1 MTQVEPDRLR
11 IGIVGGG
18 AAGVLAARAIARA
31 CPHAQLALIDPQPG
45 RGVAYGGR
53 EPAHLLNTRAANM
66 SLDRAEPGGFLDWLQ
81 ARRPHDRD
89 WDGQDF
95 APRMVFGDY
104 LAGALAELVEGPA
117 RLDLIHDRAVRAR
130 FGRDGWRLGLHRG
143 GEQRFDLVVLAMGNA
158 PPRPLNFPGREAV
171 DGLVL
176 DNPWEGPSI
185 DAIPAVGETLLVG
198 TGLTAVDAAVSLLLR
213 PHGPKVAAVSRRGL
227 LPRVHDRPHAE
238 LPALAQPYPTTARAL
253 YRRVR
258 GLAETVG
265 GSDVRRRHSVFLGL
279 KPAIPAIW
287 AGLSQAEKRR
297 FLRHLRAWWEVERH
311 RLAPEIAAI
320 LDEGRAIGRF
330 RSARGRIVGCAP
342 LADGS
347 GVEVELAS
355 GERRWTMTANR
366 IVNCTGP
373 DQDLSRSD
381 NPLVRDLL
389 AQGAGLDE
397 VRLGFEVD
405 AAGQVRRAKGPAWR
419 GLYAVGSLTRGS
431 FFEITAVP
439 EIREQAQRLAEALA
453 ARVPADA

>member
-1 MTQVEPDRLR
+1 MTQAEPESLA
-11 IGIVGGG
+11 IGVIGGG
-18 AAGVLAARAIARA
+18 ASGVLAARALARA
-31 CPHAQLALIDPQPG
+31 CPGARLHLIDPQPG

-53 EPAHLLNTRAANM
+53 EPAHLLNTRAINM
-66 SLDRAEPGGFLDWLQ
+66 SLDKAEPRGFLDWL
-81 ARRPHDRD
+81 ARRRPLGRD
-89 WDGQDF
+89 WDAQDF
-95 APRMVFGDY
+95 VPRMVYGDY
-104 LAGALAELVEGPA
+104 LAEALAELVKGPA
-117 RLDLIHDRAVRAR
+117 CLRLILDQAVRAR
-130 FGRDGWRLGLHRG
+130 FHQGRWHVGLRRG
-143 GEQRFDLVVLAMGNA
+143 DDQEFDLVVLAMGNA
-158 PPRPLNFPGREAV
+158 PPRPLAFPGREAAEAF
-171 DGLVL
+171 VL

-185 DAIPAVGETLLVG
+185 DAIPATGETLLVG
-198 TGLTAVDAAVSLLLR
+198 TGLTAVDAAVSILKR
-213 PHGPKVAAVSRRGL
+213 PHGPKVLAVSRRGL

-238 LPALAQPYPTTARAL
+238 LPALAPPYPDTARAL

-287 AGLSQAEKRR
+287 AGLPTAEKRR

-320 LDEGRAIGRF
+320 LDEGRRIGRF
-330 RSARGRIVGCAP
+330 RTGQGRIVGCAP

-355 GERRWTMTANR
+355 GARRWRMTANR

-373 DQDLSRSD
+373 DQDLSRSA

-389 AQGAGLDE
+389 AQGEALDE
-397 VRLGFEVD
+397 VRLGFQVDTAGEV
-405 AAGQVRRAKGPAWR
+405 GR

-439 EIREQAQRLAEALA
+439 EIRDQAGRMAQAIAARALA
-453 ARVPADA
+453 TA

>member
-1 MTQVEPDRLR
+1 MTQAEPDRLR
-11 IGIVGGG
+11 IGIIGGG

-31 CPHAQLALIDPQPG
+31 CPKAQLALIDPQPG

-66 SLDRAEPGGFLDWLQ
+66 SLDRAEPQGFLDWLAQ
-81 ARRPHDRD
+81 RRPHDRD
-89 WDGQDF
+89 WDAGDF

-104 LAGALAELVEGPA
+104 LAEALAGLVEGPA
-117 RLDLIHDRAVRAR
+117 RLELIRDQAVRAA
-130 FGRDGWRLGLHRG
+130 FEQGGWRVGLRRG
-143 GEQRFDLVVLAMGNA
+143 GDEDFDLLVLAMGNA
-158 PPRPLNFPGREAV
+158 PPRPLDFPGREAV
-171 DGLVL
+171 EGFVL

-213 PHGPKVAAVSRRGL
+213 PHGPTVAAVSRRGL

-238 LPALAQPYPTTARAL
+238 LPALAPPYPATARGL

-287 AGLSQAEKRR
+287 AGLPQAEKRR

-330 RSARGRIVGCAP
+330 RSARGRIIGCAP

-347 GVEVELAS
+347 GVQVELAS
-355 GERRWTMTANR
+355 GGRRWSMTANR

-373 DQDLSRSD
+373 DQDLSRAA

-389 AQGAGLDE
+389 ARGAGLDE
-397 VRLGFEVD
+397 VRLGFDVD
-405 AAGQVRRAKGPAWR
+405 ASGEVKRARGPAWR

-439 EIREQAQRLAEALA
+439 EIRDQAQRLAEAIA
-453 ARVPADA
+453 ARVPAPA